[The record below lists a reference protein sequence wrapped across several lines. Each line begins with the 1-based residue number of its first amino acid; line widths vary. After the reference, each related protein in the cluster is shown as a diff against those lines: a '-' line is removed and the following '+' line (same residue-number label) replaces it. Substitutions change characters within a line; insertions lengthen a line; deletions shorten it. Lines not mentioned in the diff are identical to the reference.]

1 MSVVKDGYLSLLVA
15 VRLTIDKQFGF
26 VRGIY
31 PQQTSLQ
38 HASIGQ
44 NEVYL
49 TLKGDH
55 IALCLAFHHI
65 PTTFQRFII
74 VVPITRKL
82 STVVTRLRL
91 GLHLLAGTVPGTF
104 QVGDLSLSR
113 QHREQTDQTTGGK
126 QISSLHLT
134 FYLLHHTSYILL
146 HLHHIAVAQLD
157 VRIVATPVDGKLLHP
172 YPFGNAG
179 QLVFM

>member
-1 MSVVKDGYLSLLVA
+1 MDIERPHVFTITGTNGCTLVMNVVKDGYLSLLVA

-38 HASIGQ
+38 HASVGQ

-134 FYLLHHTSYILL
+134 SYLLFLTSHLLPLTSYITAPSP
-146 HLHHIAVAQLD
+146 HSRCAA
-157 VRIVATPVDGKLLHP
+157 
-172 YPFGNAG
+172 
-179 QLVFM
+179 